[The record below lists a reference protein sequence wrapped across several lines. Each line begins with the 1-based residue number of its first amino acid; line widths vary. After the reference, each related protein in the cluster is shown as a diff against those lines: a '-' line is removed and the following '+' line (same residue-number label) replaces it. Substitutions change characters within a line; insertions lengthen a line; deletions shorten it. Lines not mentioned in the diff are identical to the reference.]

1 MKIKILGTGC
11 MKCEKLEK
19 ETNAALTELGVTAD
33 LEKVTDMD
41 KIMEHDVMMTP
52 GLVINDKVK
61 VFGRVPRKTEIKK
74 WIEEESAGS

>member
-11 MKCEKLEK
+11 MKCEKLQK
-19 ETNAALTELGVTAD
+19 ETAAALAELGVTAD
-33 LEKVTDMD
+33 VEKVTDMD

-61 VFGRVPRKTEIKK
+61 VFGRVPRKSEIKK